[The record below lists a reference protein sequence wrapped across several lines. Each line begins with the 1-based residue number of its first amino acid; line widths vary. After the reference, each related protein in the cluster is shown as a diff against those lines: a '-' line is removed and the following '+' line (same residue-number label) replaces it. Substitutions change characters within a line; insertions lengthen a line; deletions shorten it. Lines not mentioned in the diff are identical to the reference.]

1 MQLNNRVYDRAKWL
15 VLVFMPALAVLLAQ
29 LGDVFEW
36 QQVDVYVSTLNL
48 LAVFLGSI
56 MQLSSHNYYK
66 DKEEAD

>member
-1 MQLNNRVYDRAKWL
+1 MQLNNRMYDRAKWL